1 MFRRRDTG
9 VLAATLFVVLIFADP
24 CASQDCGALKLAS
37 ATDAVNALD
46 RGEVKT
52 ASCSRAAFRLIENL
66 PPEEAVPILIKH
78 LGFGRPV
85 ANEPNAHEDL
95 YPAVDALA
103 EEGPAAEQALIDF
116 IALLPGNN
124 SVQYRN
130 ALRALGMIRHGDVVP
145 TIKLM
150 RERSASLAGTP
161 AATRLD
167 SAAQYLMKQYC
178 VAGRMRICEKEL
190 QESAPEK

>member
-1 MFRRRDTG
+1 M
-9 VLAATLFVVLIFADP
+9 LAVYLVVANP

-52 ASCSRAAFRLIENL
+52 ASCSRAAFQLIEKL

-103 EEGPAAEQALIDF
+103 EVGPNAEPALIDF
-116 IALLPGNN
+116 IARLEGNN
-124 SVQYRN
+124 SVQYTN

-178 VAGRMRICEKEL
+178 VAGRMRICKKEL

>member
-1 MFRRRDTG
+1 MFRHLKSG
-9 VLAATLFVVLIFADP
+9 LPAAMLAIYLISANP
-24 CASQDCGALKLAS
+24 CASQDCGSLKLAS

-52 ASCSRAAFRLIENL
+52 ASCSRAAFQLIENL
-66 PPEEAVPILIKH
+66 PPEEAAPILIKR

-85 ANEPNAHEDL
+85 ANEPNAHESL

-103 EEGPAAEQALIDF
+103 EVGLAAEPFLIDF
-116 IALLPGNN
+116 ITRLEDNK
-124 SVQYRN
+124 SVQRRN
-130 ALRALGMIRHGDVVP
+130 ALDALGLIRHGDVVP

-161 AATRLD
+161 AAARLD
-167 SAAQYLMKQYC
+167 SAAQYLLKHYC
-178 VAGRMRICEKEL
+178 AAGRMRLCEKEL